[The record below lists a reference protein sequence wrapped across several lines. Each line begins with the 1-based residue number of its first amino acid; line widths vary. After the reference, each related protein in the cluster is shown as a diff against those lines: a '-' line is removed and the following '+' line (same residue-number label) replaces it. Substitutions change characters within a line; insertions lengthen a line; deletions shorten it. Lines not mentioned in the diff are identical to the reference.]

1 MLNKVKNLY
10 LMLNKS
16 KNNILYEIKMFIK
29 KKKKKRYSYINNLV
43 AYSKSYIFM
52 ADLVISCNYSSP
64 KLKSEIIRY
73 LKRCKF

>member
-1 MLNKVKNLY
+1 MLNN
-10 LMLNKS
+10 S

-29 KKKKKRYSYINNLV
+29 KKRNSYINNLV
-43 AYSKSYIFM
+43 ANLVKSYVFM

-64 KLKSEIIRY
+64 KLKSEIIMY

>member
-29 KKKKKRYSYINNLV
+29 KKRYSYINNLV

-52 ADLVISCNYSSP
+52 ADLVISFNYSSP
-64 KLKSEIIRY
+64 KLKSEIIMY